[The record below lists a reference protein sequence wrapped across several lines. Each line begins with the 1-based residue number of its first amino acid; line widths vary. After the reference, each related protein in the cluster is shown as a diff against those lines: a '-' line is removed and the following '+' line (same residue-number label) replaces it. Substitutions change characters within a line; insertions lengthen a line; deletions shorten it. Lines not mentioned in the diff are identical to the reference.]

1 MFVCATKATSHGASK
16 EHNELSARLSLHLQW
31 GGGIAAHL
39 VCCHGTTL
47 LLFLQPTA
55 ARGLGSSEGLIV
67 QSHAGSTCSQ
77 TGWHSYQSL
86 IFKTNIFTRFHW
98 FWFLGIKQRRLL
110 RNKSIKT
117 CKSAGVSNMACI
129 KVRSDQRSNI
139 TTGNINRINGISL
152 DYRLM
157 A

>member
-1 MFVCATKATSHGASK
+1 MPLESVAYSRTGIFQRGDQWCLLFIKRRSDTGTAAIKLYSWMSGNHWVFVCATKATSHGASK

-98 FWFLGIKQRRLL
+98 FWFL
-110 RNKSIKT
+110 
-117 CKSAGVSNMACI
+117 
-129 KVRSDQRSNI
+129 
-139 TTGNINRINGISL
+139 
-152 DYRLM
+152 
-157 A
+157 